1 MGLYLK
7 QNDERT
13 KLQQDVAAEL
23 RRKAAESALRDE
35 EAVNLPEPSM
45 DGVEPMSRNAV
56 IGIVVALVVLVV
68 IVFLVLGGKNG

>member
-35 EAVNLPEPSM
+35 EAADPPGSSM
-45 DGVEPMSRNAV
+45 DGVESMSRNAV
-56 IGIVVALVVLVV
+56 VGIVVVLVVLVV